1 MGLKF
6 QKLFCPKAFG
16 IILFFSQCLVGNL
29 EASVN
34 TFFETNCIKCHG
46 LEKRKGDITLHD
58 IADDFVDSDAL
69 EKWELILDVLKSGEM
84 PPEEEKQRP
93 SAKETE
99 GITGWIEN
107 RLKDAITS
115 HTKKEKQPLARRLS
129 NFEYE
134 NTIRDLIGFRL
145 DLNDNLPDDPQKP
158 YRFNNTAEFML
169 LGPEQMDR
177 YLENARQVMSSAI
190 VDPEK
195 PEVDYLKREWKPY
208 GLDRGMGLDEFGL
221 WGNRRGSPA
230 GGMGLKSFP
239 QRGEFKIRLQASAIL
254 PPGISG
260 VTLSLIMG
268 ETIAV
273 NSSTQRVKPVG
284 SVYLTNGPDSPEVFE
299 FRGRIEN
306 FPFTKGREKN
316 GSPQPDTR
324 VITPQILF
332 DDGTLNDGN
341 RNLTMPRVILNWMDF
356 EAPVSE
362 IWPPVHHT
370 RILFDSPSRLK
381 NPKAY
386 VREVIDRFA
395 SRAFRRPATNLEI
408 DRFEKIYDLV
418 RPELDSF
425 ESAMRETL
433 AMVLISPQF
442 LYHTIADEKVTDEQY
457 EFASRLSYFLWG
469 SMPDEELLSLA
480 RDKKLLDKKIIESQ
494 VRRLMADHRSKNF
507 VQNFTMQWLSLA
519 KMKTVPINQQLF
531 PRFLYYVS
539 AGERRGTEQ
548 PYRPTIRDFMLEE
561 TTGFIGEL
569 FSRNADVTN
578 LIDSDFAWVNQPLA
592 AHYGLG
598 KLEGNHF
605 RAVSLKPEDKIGG
618 LLTHGSV
625 LIGNGT
631 GTAPHPIYRAVWL
644 REAILGDEVADPPAD
659 VPALSDSAGESA
671 EKALTIKDLLAAHR
685 QKESCNDC
693 HSRLDPW
700 GIPFEHYNAIG
711 KYQSLV
717 PKEGTR
723 VNGFNLSQHQD
734 LSGYQTYL
742 NSINTEKVEAVAR
755 VPLGPKVNGMEDLKK
770 FLIMEKRDQVAENV
784 LRRLLSYG
792 IGRELT
798 AHDRY
803 VVEELLQKSSANGHR
818 LLDMIVTLCTSEI
831 FRNP

>member
-6 QKLFCPKAFG
+6 RNLFGPEIFG
-16 IILFFSQCLVGNL
+16 IVLFFPPSLAENF
-29 EASVN
+29 EKSVN

-46 LEKRKGDITLHD
+46 FEKSKGEITLHD
-58 IADDFVDSDAL
+58 IGDDFADSDSL

-84 PPEEEKQRP
+84 PPEEEKKRP
-93 SAKETE
+93 LAKETE
-99 GITGWIEN
+99 EVTEWIEN
-107 RLKDAITS
+107 RLKVAITS
-115 HTKKEKQPLARRLS
+115 HSKKEKQPLIRRLS

-134 NTIRDLIGFRL
+134 NTIRDLIGFHL

-158 YRFNNTAEFML
+158 YRFNNTADFML

-177 YLENARQVMSSAI
+177 YLENARQVMASAI

-195 PEVDYLKREWKPY
+195 PEVDYLKREWKSY

-230 GGMGLKSFP
+230 GGWGLKSFP

-268 ETIAV
+268 ETIAL

-284 SVYLTNGPDSPEVFE
+284 SVYLTNGPDSPEIFE

-324 VITPQILF
+324 VITPQILY

-341 RNLTMPRVILNWMDF
+341 RNFTMPRIILNWMEF

-362 IWPPVHHT
+362 DWPPAHHS
-370 RILFDSPSRLK
+370 RILFDSPTRLN

-386 VREVIDRFA
+386 VREVIHRFT

-418 RPELDSF
+418 RPEVDSF
-425 ESAMRETL
+425 ESAIRETL

-442 LYHTIADEKVTDEQY
+442 LYHTIADEKVTDEQH

-469 SMPDEELLSLA
+469 SMPDEELLLLA

-569 FSRNADVTN
+569 FSRNADVMN

-644 REAILGDEVADPPAD
+644 REAILGDEVAEPPAD

-711 KYQSLV
+711 KYQPLV

-723 VNGFNLSQHQD
+723 VNGFNLSQHGD

-742 NSINTEKVEAVAR
+742 KSINTEKVEAVAR
-755 VPLGPKVNGMEDLKK
+755 VPLGPQVNGMEDLKK

-798 AHDRY
+798 AHDRF
-803 VVEELLQKSSANGHR
+803 VIEELLQKISANGHR
-818 LLDMIVTLCTSEI
+818 LLDMIVTVCTSEV